1 MMNYVWGLLMVIS
14 VICGIVTGRVS
25 QVSDAVLTGGTQGVE
40 LCITLLSMMVLWG
53 GLTAIMQQ
61 SGLSSLLGKLLSPVM
76 KWLFP
81 ELKQEPRAR
90 DAIAMNVA
98 ANMLGLGN
106 AATPLGL
113 KAMKELSRVNNCSK
127 VASNSMVTFVVL
139 NSVSV
144 QLIPTGLFIL
154 RKQFD
159 AANPT
164 DVLSA
169 VWFASVTSAAIGVF
183 LALLLNGKKGRL
195 YGKSR

>member
-1 MMNYVWGLLMVIS
+1 MMNYVWGLLMVVS
-14 VICGIVTGRVS
+14 VICGTVTGRMG

-40 LCITLLSMMVLWG
+40 LCITLLSMMILWG

-61 SGLSSLLGKLLSPVM
+61 SGLSALLGKGLSPIM
-76 KWLFP
+76 KRLFP
-81 ELKQEPRAR
+81 DLKNQPEAR
-90 DAIAMNVA
+90 NAIAMNVA

-113 KAMKELSRVNNCSK
+113 KAMKELSRVNNHSS

-154 RKQFD
+154 RKQFG

-164 DVLSA
+164 DVLPA
-169 VWFASVTSAAIGVF
+169 VWFASITSAAIGVC
-183 LALLLNGKKGRL
+183 LALILNRKRCRL
-195 YGKSR
+195 YG